1 MLVLPDSC
9 GIITMIIEIR
19 AGFVS
24 RASCSTNRY
33 WLSSRFCLSCHCNI
47 TCVVAN

>member
-1 MLVLPDSC
+1 
-9 GIITMIIEIR
+9 MIIEIR

-33 WLSSRFCLSCHCNI
+33 WLSSRFCLSCNCNI
-47 TCVVAN
+47 TCVVANWRTFQQYFCTV